1 MTECVP
7 DQEGED
13 PFRVVTDTGSSFG
26 FEFRSGAFQVSCLGF
41 KALGFRVWGL
51 GHPHVGLRV
60 SGKRF
65 GIRVLSLGFWRGG
78 PEPPFV
84 SWVVKS
90 RDLDSRTRHGTLH
103 IIC

>member
-1 MTECVP
+1 MR
-7 DQEGED
+7 D

-51 GHPHVGLRV
+51 GHPHVETQSFGEKVRDSGL
-60 SGKRF
+60 KF
-65 GIRVLSLGFWRGG
+65 GFLAGRPRASFRI
-78 PEPPFV
+78 
-84 SWVVKS
+84 KS

-103 IIC
+103 RIC